1 MTTHSPSIP
10 HPAEAMILARVPQDV
25 RERAQALR
33 LMIFDVDGVMT
44 DGRLFY
50 GAQGEL
56 IKQFHSF
63 DGLGIRMLQESG
75 IIVAFMTGR
84 NSAQVALRAADL
96 GVNEV
101 LQGVRDKAAA
111 LALLAQKHQLEPGD
125 IGFMGDD
132 LIDLPAMQLVG
143 LAVSVPSAPAYV
155 AQAAHWV
162 STQQAGHGAVR
173 EVCDVILAAQGRLGT
188 FVSTRSLTTLRA
200 DLSPQ

>member
-1 MTTHSPSIP
+1 MV
-10 HPAEAMILARVPQDV
+10 LARVPQDV

-75 IIVAFMTGR
+75 VTVAFMTGR
-84 NSAQVALRAADL
+84 SSDQVALRAADL
-96 GVNEV
+96 GVSEV

-111 LALLAQKHQLEPGD
+111 LAQLAQKYQLDSLE

-143 LAVSVPSAPAYV
+143 FAASVPTAPAYV

-162 STQQAGHGAVR
+162 ATLAGGHGAVR
-173 EVCDVILAAQGRLGT
+173 EVCDLILAAQGRLGN

>member
-1 MTTHSPSIP
+1 MTPSPSSK
-10 HPAEAMILARVPQDV
+10 HPAEAMTLARVPQDV
-25 RERAQALR
+25 RERVQSLR

-50 GAQGEL
+50 GEQGEL
-56 IKQFHSF
+56 IKQFHSL

-75 IIVAFMTGR
+75 IKVAFMTGR
-84 NSAQVALRAADL
+84 SSAQVALRAADL
-96 GVNEV
+96 GISEV
-101 LQGVRDKAAA
+101 MQGVRDKAAA
-111 LALLAQKHQLEPGD
+111 LAQLAQRHQLQPAE

-143 LAVSVPSAPAYV
+143 FAASVPAAPSYV

-162 STQQAGHGAVR
+162 ATREGGHGAVR
-173 EVCDVILAAQGRLGT
+173 EACDLILAAQGRLGA
-188 FVSTRSLTTLRA
+188 FVSARSLTTLRA